1 MTKFQNQL
9 EGIEKH
15 IQEQT
20 VLKKETMKLS
30 EAALYLGISKSFLYK
45 LTSKRSIPFYRPG
58 NKLIFFRR
66 IDLDAWIQQNKSI
79 VHKSILH
86 IKTTINDKN

>member
-1 MTKFQNQL
+1 MTKTENQL

-20 VLKKETMKLS
+20 VLRKETLKLD
-30 EAALYLGISKSFLYK
+30 EAALYLGVSKSYLYK

-58 NKLIFFRR
+58 NKLIFFFRS
-66 IDLDAWIQQNKSI
+66 DLDAWIKVRKVENPVLSQNSK
-79 VHKSILH
+79 
-86 IKTTINDKN
+86 INDHGR